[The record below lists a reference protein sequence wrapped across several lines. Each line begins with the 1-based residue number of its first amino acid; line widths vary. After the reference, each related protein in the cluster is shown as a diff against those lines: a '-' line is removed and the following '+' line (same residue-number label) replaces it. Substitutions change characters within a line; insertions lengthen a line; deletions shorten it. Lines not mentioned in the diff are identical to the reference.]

1 MSIKPLF
8 ELDLNTDSFGL
19 ADCQELMTFYL
30 YFDQPKNVETLQ
42 RKNLF
47 SGSTWSG
54 HCPKFILSYVII
66 LRQLCDTVNFS
77 HFRAAL
83 TGTPLLST

>member
-1 MSIKPLF
+1 MSIKPLIEF
-8 ELDLNTDSFGL
+8 DLNGSATTILTDSFGL

-30 YFDQPKNVETLQ
+30 YFDQSKTSRRDSVKNV
-42 RKNLF
+42 F

-66 LRQLCDTVNFS
+66 LRQLCDTVNQ
-77 HFRAAL
+77 L
-83 TGTPLLST
+83 